1 MKYITCLV
9 LSFTFLLTSCE
20 NAKEYHTDAKKYIK
34 ENKYELALNSINSA
48 IQLEPD
54 SVDHYTIRMII
65 FDITG
70 RYEEEIL
77 DLNKIID
84 LNTKQNSKSINAH
97 QQRAIAQLRS
107 GLYNEALSDINYF
120 IENRDTIGSL
130 AEAYIIKGSCLWKL
144 GDSKNSKIYYELAL
158 KENNSNKNLIES
170 EALVGLANLI
180 ESPQAAIELLNKAIS
195 INDKSGLAYGA
206 RMERYMSLGKVTQAY
221 EDSKRALIL
230 NPDDATIYFNM
241 GQLFSNYLSNSDSAV
256 KYFEK
261 AIKLSPQSTS
271 NGLIYMNLAVIN
283 HQSSKLE
290 SALANFQKAESFDSK
305 NDLLLYNYALLLAD
319 LNKNTEA
326 LEKISNAI
334 DINSSDAEYFNL
346 RGSILLS
353 LSLLENAEK
362 EFKKALEINPKY
374 GTAFYNLGY
383 LFGEQN
389 NHEESIKYYGKAIL
403 LNYDLKATLVNRA
416 LEKIKIDNTLG
427 ACADLE
433 LAYKLGRM
441 DIKSLI
447 EKNCR

>member
-1 MKYITCLV
+1 
-9 LSFTFLLTSCE
+9 
-20 NAKEYHTDAKKYIK
+20 
-34 ENKYELALNSINSA
+34 
-48 IQLEPD
+48 
-54 SVDHYTIRMII
+54 
-65 FDITG
+65 
-70 RYEEEIL
+70 
-77 DLNKIID
+77 
-84 LNTKQNSKSINAH
+84 
-97 QQRAIAQLRS
+97 
-107 GLYNEALSDINYF
+107 
-120 IENRDTIGSL
+120 
-130 AEAYIIKGSCLWKL
+130 
-144 GDSKNSKIYYELAL
+144 
-158 KENNSNKNLIES
+158 
-170 EALVGLANLI
+170 
-180 ESPQAAIELLNKAIS
+180 
-195 INDKSGLAYGA
+195 
-206 RMERYMSLGKVTQAY
+206 
-221 EDSKRALIL
+221 
-230 NPDDATIYFNM
+230 M

-353 LSLLENAEK
+353 LSLLANAEK